1 MSSQDIE
8 QVPVLEAE
16 VPPVEG
22 EPEQPTDEA
31 QARVRRAFGKV
42 LKAARTH
49 RGLSQQKLADSADA
63 DRSYLSML
71 ERGLQQPTLAMLLK
85 IAKALDTEPE
95 KMVTSTIERLQV
107 EDDSASTEQANRRA
121 A

>member
-8 QVPVLEAE
+8 QVPFLEATPAE
-16 VPPVEG
+16 EDARQ
-22 EPEQPTDEA
+22 ENDEA
-31 QARVRRAFGKV
+31 QTRVRRAFGKV

-49 RGLSQQKLADSADA
+49 CGISQQTLADNAGA

-85 IAKALDTEPE
+85 IAKALNLDPE
-95 KMVTSTIERLQV
+95 KMVTATLERIQA
-107 EDDSASTEQANRRA
+107 EDASASTQGDRQAA
-121 A
+121 